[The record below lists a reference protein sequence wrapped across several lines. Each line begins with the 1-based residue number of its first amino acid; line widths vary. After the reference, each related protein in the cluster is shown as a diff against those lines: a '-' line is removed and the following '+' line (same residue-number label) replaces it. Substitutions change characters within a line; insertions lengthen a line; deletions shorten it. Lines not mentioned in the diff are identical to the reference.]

1 MQIHILD
8 FNLSWIDAQAIMASL
23 PVIFAP
29 EFHTPPQQADRNE
42 ALSES
47 VIKKLS
53 TADPKFSTNEV
64 RVMLTA
70 VVAAH
75 QFLTGKLHLT
85 INDDLKRELSRH
97 FFTINKLAP
106 GFSSALDTLVDMYMG
121 T

>member
-8 FNLSWIDAQAIMASL
+8 FDLSWIDAQAIMASL

-29 EFHTPPQQADRNE
+29 EFHTPPQQASRNE
-42 ALSES
+42 SLAES
-47 VIKKLS
+47 VTRKLS

-64 RVMLTA
+64 RVMLTS
-70 VVAAH
+70 VVAAQ

-85 INDDLKRELSRH
+85 LDADLKSELTRH

-106 GFSSALDTLVDMYMG
+106 GFSSALDTLLDMYLD